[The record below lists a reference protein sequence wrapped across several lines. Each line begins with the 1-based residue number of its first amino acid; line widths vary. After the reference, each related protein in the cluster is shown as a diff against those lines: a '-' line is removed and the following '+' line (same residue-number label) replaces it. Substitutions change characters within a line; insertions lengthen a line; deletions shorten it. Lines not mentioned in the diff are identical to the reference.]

1 VTETISKASAELA
14 RENEALRAQLAEAQ
28 EVIRAIQSGDVDAVV
43 VSGAQG
49 EQIFT
54 LKGAEYAYRAL
65 VEAMNEGAATL
76 GEDGIVLYCN
86 QRLSDLLEIP
96 LELIIGRPASQLV
109 GNEARQQ
116 FETLLA
122 DALSGDAAKSELE
135 LQSSEGR
142 SIPVYVSLREM
153 KGDDP
158 TALCMV
164 VTDLTEQKKNN
175 ELLAAEEALRKQAE
189 LLKLSYDAIIVW
201 QLGGG
206 IESWNIGAELL
217 YGFTEREAMGRVTHE
232 LLKTIHPKPWS
243 EIEAELLEKGTWEG
257 ELRHRARDGREIIV
271 SARKQI
277 IRDADGTKRVLETNR
292 DITERKRIELAMR
305 QSEARYQALFGTLIE
320 GFCIIEVIFDPFN
333 HPIDYRFLEVN
344 PAFEMQTGLHDVQ
357 GKLMRDLAQEHEE
370 HWFEIYGKVALT
382 GEPVRFENEAKA
394 LDRWYDVSAYRV
406 GGPESRRVAILFND
420 ITERRRAEQALIQS
434 EKLASVGRMASTIA
448 HEINNPL
455 ETVGNAVYLALTD
468 PGSSPEAKSYLKT
481 AVEELDRV
489 THITRQTLAFHRE
502 NTKPTLIDLRES
514 IDSLLIFY
522 APRLKARGIELEKRY
537 AEVDPILATGGEV
550 RQVISNLLTNSM
562 DALTRN
568 GKIHI
573 RISRSIVRNG
583 TQGVRFTIA
592 DTGSGI
598 CPESLK
604 KIFEPFFTTK
614 EVIGTGLGLW
624 VTKQIVEKHG
634 ATIRVR
640 SKPGKG
646 AVFSVAFPSV
656 FQGNGERLGER
667 E

>member
-86 QRLSDLLEIP
+86 QRLSDLLGIP
-96 LELIIGRPASQLV
+96 LERIIGRPASQLV

-116 FETLLA
+116 FETLFA

-164 VTDLTEQKKNN
+164 LTDLTEQKKNN

-201 QLGGG
+201 RLGGG

-217 YGFTEREAMGRVTHE
+217 YGFTECEAMGRVTHE

-243 EIEAELLEKGTWEG
+243 EIEAELFEKGTWEG
-257 ELRHRARDGREIIV
+257 ELRHRARDGREIVV

-277 IRDADGTKRVLETNR
+277 IRDVNGTRRVLETNR

-305 QSEARYQALFGTLIE
+305 QSEARYHALFGTLIE

-333 HPIDYRFLEVN
+333 RPIDYRFLEVN

-406 GGPESRRVAILFND
+406 GGPESRKVAILFND

-468 PGSSPEAKSYLKT
+468 PGCSPEAKSYLKT

-583 TQGVRFTIA
+583 AQGVRVTIA

-624 VTKQIVEKHG
+624 VTRQIVEKHG

-656 FQGNGERLGER
+656 SQGNGERLGER
-667 E
+667 G